1 MSNDSQAELLPPE
14 EKTPQDFP
22 LLRIATPMEAMAE
35 FLDAIVKDHESAI
48 VWADKCVIDSPASR
62 DEARM
67 ARKELKATITAIE
80 AKRLLALKPL
90 DNFRDDFLALCR
102 EKCQKME
109 DAIAVYDDKG
119 VAYNTECKRIEAE
132 EKARAQAARRAE
144 EERIAAERRQREAE
158 EEKIR
163 LQEAE
168 RVAKIKAEAE
178 KAAKAEGEKATAKAQ
193 AEEAA
198 NRERARIEADRAARE
213 RAEAERQAA
222 EEAEK
227 DRLRQ
232 ETATKMAIATGQGKT
247 KGVKTDWV
255 IEVVDESQVPRQFC
269 TYDPKKAR
277 NFLKAGL
284 ATEKDELKII
294 PGLRCYTVMAASGR

>member
-67 ARKELKATITAIE
+67 ARKELKATIAAIE

-132 EKARAQAARRAE
+132 EKARAQAA
-144 EERIAAERRQREAE
+144 I
-158 EEKIR
+158 
-163 LQEAE
+163 LP
-168 RVAKIKAEAE
+168 
-178 KAAKAEGEKATAKAQ
+178 
-193 AEEAA
+193 
-198 NRERARIEADRAARE
+198 DRWSYYVRS
-213 RAEAERQAA
+213 QVCG
-222 EEAEK
+222 
-227 DRLRQ
+227 DSVILRQ
-232 ETATKMAIATGQGKT
+232 G
-247 KGVKTDWV
+247 D
-255 IEVVDESQVPRQFC
+255 DEFNR
-269 TYDPKKAR
+269 
-277 NFLKAGL
+277 
-284 ATEKDELKII
+284 
-294 PGLRCYTVMAASGR
+294 GRDTIGGGMPQQPEPNSL